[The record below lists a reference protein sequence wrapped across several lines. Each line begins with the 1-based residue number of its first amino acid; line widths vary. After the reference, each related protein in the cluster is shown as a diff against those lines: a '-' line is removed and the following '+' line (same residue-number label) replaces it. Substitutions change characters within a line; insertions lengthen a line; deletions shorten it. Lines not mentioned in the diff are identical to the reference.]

1 MKTFVCVRDRVFF
14 NKKIYNFGDII
25 NVDDELAKEIKKS
38 WFEDKETWD
47 KGREV
52 VVKKVT
58 TAQKEGKT
66 IKEVITEAEA
76 EKKKIK
82 AELNAKIEKLEK
94 QLNPKVKNDI

>member
-25 NVDDELAKEIKKS
+25 NVDDELAKEIKTS

-58 TAQKEGKT
+58 AAQKEGKT
-66 IKEVITEAEA
+66 IKEVITEAEE

>member
-25 NVDDELAKEIKKS
+25 NVDDELAKEIKTS

-66 IKEVITEAEA
+66 IKEVITEAEE